1 MKIDPAKFGKF
12 KAGGRG
18 LQRQMVRLFRTW
30 LHDPQTLDWLYGRQL
45 SRLAMENKMRGCL
58 GLAPLTKKDIPPGED
73 WETVPPH
80 ILLTRKER
88 EERVDEILRIPS
100 DEEEPAEPQ
109 K

>member
-1 MKIDPAKFGKF
+1 MA
-12 KAGGRG
+12 
-18 LQRQMVRLFRTW
+18 
-30 LHDPQTLDWLYGRQL
+30 RQL
-45 SRLAMENKMRGCL
+45 SRLEMDNKLRGCL

-100 DEEEPAEPQ
+100 DEEEAAGPMANNEDQSGGEPTPPQ
-109 K
+109 TT